1 MLRNAVKDYWTSEQL
16 PIGSYIHAGGNEIKY
31 EANET
36 SAIDPERVMELYENG
51 DISREQFLR
60 CVKIG
65 VTEAKNVLGGDQ
77 VADFTVTEVGNK
89 VDIRLSALPVEH
101 EDDEFVMANHK
112 IKRKIKRRV
121 FGGGSKPKVRDAAPS
136 GRAKRKIRTKK

>member
-1 MLRNAVKDYWTSEQL
+1 MLRNAVKDHWTREQL
-16 PIGSYIHAGGNEIKY
+16 PIGSYIHAGGMEIKY

-36 SAIDPERVMELYENG
+36 SAIDPEKVMELFEGG
-51 DISREQFLR
+51 DITREQFLR
-60 CVKIG
+60 MIKIG

-89 VDIRLSALPVEH
+89 VDIRLSSLPVEH
-101 EDDEFVMANHK
+101 EDDEFVMANQK

-121 FGGGSKPKVRDAAPS
+121 FGGTSKPKERGTVAPVR
-136 GRAKRKIRTKK
+136 GKRKIRTKK